1 MEAGRFI
8 VEPARLVGMLITTR
22 FELGAPIDAA
32 WAYLLDV
39 QKVAG
44 CVPGGSVTEV
54 IDDHTYEGKIEVRLG
69 AIALGYK
76 GRVTLEVDEANKTV
90 VIKAQGNESRGRGG
104 ASATSTAKLTPN
116 GDGTTV
122 EMNTDLAVSGV
133 VAQFG
138 RTGIMQEVAQR
149 LAQRFASCIDQ
160 QLKAAAP
167 AR

>member
-1 MEAGRFI
+1 M
-8 VEPARLVGMLITTR
+8 VITTR

-44 CVPGGSVTEV
+44 CVPGGTVTEI

-76 GRVTLEVDEANKTV
+76 GRVTLEVDEASKSV

-104 ASATSTAKLTPN
+104 ASATTTATLTPA
-116 GDGTTV
+116 GDSTRV
-122 EMNTDLAVSGV
+122 EMNTDLAVSGI

-138 RTGIMQEVAQR
+138 RSGIMQEVAQR
-149 LAQRFASCIDQ
+149 LTQRFASCIDQ

-167 AR
+167 TR